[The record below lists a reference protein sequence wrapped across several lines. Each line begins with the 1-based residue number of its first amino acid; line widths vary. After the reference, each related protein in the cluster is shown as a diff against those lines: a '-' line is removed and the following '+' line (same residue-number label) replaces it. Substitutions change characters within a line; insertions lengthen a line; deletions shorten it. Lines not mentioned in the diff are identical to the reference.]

1 MAYNYSPIS
10 MPSSSGGGLDFGTLP
25 RMQLGDTKSLT
36 SFYDKQR
43 EHEDK
48 ESKFGQEEFTKLL
61 KNLDAD
67 ELEFAIGDDP
77 RAREHLGQVTG
88 YYTDKMKSLINRA
101 GTPGTI
107 KEMSKLSLDL
117 YRDMNDPTGRLYPFV
132 SAARE
137 RKKYLEKT
145 KSAEYQKALAE
156 DPDYDFENRQMF
168 KNWKG
173 SLSWNEEGMPQ
184 YNKLRIGEA
193 EAPISLEG
201 ISKRLKGMVEE
212 STIRGE
218 EWVREFDPEGNLT
231 GALKNIPSVKGR
243 DPKAMA
249 KLLREDKDFQR
260 YINREMTK
268 MEGASEEEKRKRRE
282 ELQIGLLQGLSGFTM
297 GDVSANVDDIT
308 TLNPEEQTDLKLKLD
323 KFNEAKR
330 HAAATESLG
339 WANYAQRSQ
348 HHKDSQQAAERRHR
362 EKLSALGGS
371 KDEFNIGKHRVNAT
385 VDAKGIS
392 SKYEDIFDHGKSPMH
407 VGENYLVSK
416 TNLIDRL
423 RDDSDLASKLGVDKK
438 VQDAFIKQKE
448 REIQDTERLL
458 KQSFGKTGR
467 EETQHLTLNRKL
479 KLLKEQK
486 AKPLETLVQTKLGD
500 TNEAIT
506 EKLKAMQNL
515 GLTQPTSR
523 VTINLTGGVG
533 TESKQQVKDFK
544 LALMNLVDKDKN
556 PELHDA
562 LTNPKTKHLIE
573 SVTREGYSNVYKVK
587 LAGEDDLYTVD
598 PNLIAIKGDVKENVI
613 RPLTDRWNAL
623 AINGGKTASHD
634 TSNDSYEKTVSQAVL
649 NDRFLSDVSSDKTR
663 KYLSNVLSNP
673 KNFSN
678 KVLQVATSSGV
689 QPVSL
694 SSDNNGVSVHSSTAA
709 YDSKKLEKIK
719 TQITDA
725 KLDGYISVK
734 PDGGLWLKS
743 PDFLDEA
750 LELIFNPNY
759 KIL

>member
-1 MAYNYSPIS
+1 MAYSYSPIS

-339 WANYAQRSQ
+339 WANYSQRSQ

-362 EKLSALGGS
+362 EKLSFAES
-371 KDEFNIGKHRVNAT
+371 QIKDKDKIRGVTTESMTLPNIRSAFFSEQP
-385 VDAKGIS
+385 DAKGNFVL
-392 SKYEDIFDHGKSPMH
+392 SKEKFSTLLKEKPEMADAIRNTPEYKQWF
-407 VGENYLVSK
+407 SK
-416 TNLIDRL
+416 IKDFSGSDSHITPNQRL
-423 RDDSDLASKLGVDKK
+423 KNQAIRERRANADLTSFLASKDDQTLTSFVKKNNLHQGLTINQQLSWIPVNSDHGGVAKQDLDAMRQHLMKYDIPDGILKEEIKKLGDKK
-438 VQDAFIKQKE
+438 SRITHIAPVGTTGAFTVKIDGEANSFVIRPTDGKGVHQGDVQKVREQFGALLQKAS
-448 REIQDTERLL
+448 DTEGNDRPMSKATIDTHRDNFKTMTLL
-458 KQSFGKTGR
+458 SNSQPRQGFEKGYEKAIDFFGNTGQSKIVAPEGKPQLFNFEYYDTNDKTGKR
-467 EETQHLTLNRKL
+467 ERQRMPIRVTRMGNEFLVNFETHPDNIK
-479 KLLKEQK
+479 
-486 AKPLETLVQTKLGD
+486 TLVQVYGAQQPNPDNNPNTLLFRD
-500 TNEAIT
+500 T
-506 EKLKAMQNL
+506 
-515 GLTQPTSR
+515 
-523 VTINLTGGVG
+523 
-533 TESKQQVKDFK
+533 
-544 LALMNLVDKDKN
+544 
-556 PELHDA
+556 
-562 LTNPKTKHLIE
+562 
-573 SVTREGYSNVYKVK
+573 
-587 LAGEDDLYTVD
+587 
-598 PNLIAIKGDVKENVI
+598 
-613 RPLTDRWNAL
+613 
-623 AINGGKTASHD
+623 
-634 TSNDSYEKTVSQAVL
+634 DSILRAANYLCSPDEKTL
-649 NDRFLSDVSSDKTR
+649 GI
-663 KYLSNVLSNP
+663 
-673 KNFSN
+673 
-678 KVLQVATSSGV
+678 TSI
-689 QPVSL
+689 
-694 SSDNNGVSVHSSTAA
+694 
-709 YDSKKLEKIK
+709 Y
-719 TQITDA
+719 
-725 KLDGYISVK
+725 
-734 PDGGLWLKS
+734 
-743 PDFLDEA
+743 
-750 LELIFNPNY
+750 
-759 KIL
+759 